1 MSHAAAANRP
11 TSDDR
16 APSGGCGE
24 VSLHDP
30 ALHGGSGDVSVH
42 DRACRAVH
50 SVPEGVRAG
59 FMHGD
64 HRGSDRAF
72 ELHGADP
79 HGDRAQHLRRAQ
91 LCEDRAQQ
99 LFGDLPGLG
108 RAQHIHGDF
117 LKVIGLSTCMVIY
130 LNLIG
135 LCMVVLW
142 RSLGL
147 MVFNKMGVFMVERKG
162 KELWVWLQ
170 CRHRGSRLEEEV
182 EEKRS

>member
-1 MSHAAAANRP
+1 MQLLPIVRP
-11 TSDDR
+11 LMIEPHLVDVEKCLFMIRPCMVEVGTYLFMIGLAGR
-16 APSGGCGE
+16 FTQYLKVFGLGLCMGIIVEVIGPSNCMEQILMEIG
-24 VSLHDP
+24 L
-30 ALHGGSGDVSVH
+30 
-42 DRACRAVH
+42 
-50 SVPEGVRAG
+50 
-59 FMHGD
+59 
-64 HRGSDRAF
+64 
-72 ELHGADP
+72 
-79 HGDRAQHLRRAQ
+79 QHLRRAQ

-108 RAQHIHGDF
+108 RAQHVHGDF
-117 LKVIGLSTCMVIY
+117 LKVIGLSTSMVIY

-142 RSLGL
+142 RSLGF